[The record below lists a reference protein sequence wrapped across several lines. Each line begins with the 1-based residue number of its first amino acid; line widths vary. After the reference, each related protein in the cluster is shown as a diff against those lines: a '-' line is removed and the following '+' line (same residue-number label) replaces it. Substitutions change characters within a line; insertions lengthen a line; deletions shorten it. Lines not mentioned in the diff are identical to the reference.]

1 MLRALLYG
9 KMSILNF
16 ISDFRIVYEAIPLFW
31 TNILIIFAAEACFIK
46 NNLLFL
52 HSLK

>member
-1 MLRALLYG
+1 MLRALLCG
-9 KMSILNF
+9 KMSILKF
-16 ISDFRIVYEAIPLFW
+16 ISDFLFVYEAIRTLR
-31 TNILIIFAAEACFIK
+31 TNILIIFTAEACFIK